1 MVGARIYLEGGGDSK
16 DGKVRCREGF
26 RKLLKKCG
34 ISRRMPRL
42 IASGHRESAYRDFGA
57 AHADA
62 SGSEYVA
69 LLIDSEA
76 PVSDIDRAWDHLRQ
90 RDGWQRPPDAHDDQV
105 FLMTTCMET
114 WIVADRNAL
123 GEHFGQY
130 LQDSALPPLNNLEDR
145 PRGVVQNSLR
155 RATNNSTGPYTKGP
169 KSFEL
174 LGKLDPDTL
183 ESCLPSFGRAR
194 WILDTKLSQG

>member
-26 RKLLKKCG
+26 SKLLRKCG
-34 ISRRMPRL
+34 LGGRMPRL
-42 IASGHRESAYRDFGA
+42 VASGGRGSAYRDFGIA
-57 AHADA
+57 LESA

-69 LLIDSEA
+69 LLIDSEE
-76 PVSDIDRAWDHLRQ
+76 PVSNIDRTWDHLRQ
-90 RDGWQRPPDAHDDQV
+90 RDGWQRPPGAHDDHV
-105 FLMTTCMET
+105 LFMTTCMET

-130 LQDSALPPLNNLEDR
+130 LHNSALPPLNNLEDR

-155 RATNNSTGPYTKGP
+155 RATSNSTGPYTKGP

-194 WILDTKLSQG
+194 RILDTKLSQR